1 MVKKQWL
8 LNRTLILKLYY
19 FVGDTGYERDEG
31 YGAVMQES
39 TIDLVFEAV
48 KWHKR
53 LHDTE
58 PKRVYLGWKRYEEA
72 GQRGMVETVEVSES
86 IRVRYF
92 MGMILR
98 MLDDEGYGVE
108 VR

>member
-1 MVKKQWL
+1 
-8 LNRTLILKLYY
+8 
-19 FVGDTGYERDEG
+19 
-31 YGAVMQES
+31 MQES

-53 LHDTE
+53 LHNTE

-72 GQRGMVETVEVSES
+72 GQHGMVETVEVSEG